1 MKICCLGDSLT
12 EGDYGVKGKSGIA
25 NVKKENYP
33 YFLAQNTGWEVKNFG
48 FCGVN
53 PTHFLGIYNDGGVDV
68 TGADVVVIML
78 GTNGG
83 VDAEIDT
90 PANDAYKK
98 IVEKCKEQSKNA
110 KIIVVTPPNVTK
122 NPEFS
127 NFGFEERVGKAV
139 DFVRKFAKEN
149 KGVYLVDLAA
159 AGIFTAE
166 NENVMQA
173 NDGLHFVEIGY
184 KTLAEYFEKEIRK
197 II

>member
-25 NVKKENYP
+25 NINEKNYP
-33 YFLAQNTGWEVKNFG
+33 YFLSQNTGWEVKNFG

-83 VDAEIDT
+83 LDPKTDT
-90 PANDAYKK
+90 QANADYRK
-98 IVEKCKEQSKNA
+98 IVEKCKEQSNGA
-110 KIIVVTPPNVTK
+110 KIAVVTPPHATN

-127 NFGFEERVGKAV
+127 NYGFAPRVNAAV
-139 DFVRKFAKEN
+139 DFVREFAKVN
-149 KGVYLVDLAA
+149 DVYLFDLANTDL
-159 AGIFTAE
+159 FTDE

-184 KTLAEYFEKEIRK
+184 KTLAEYIEKEIRK

>member
-12 EGDYGVKGKSGIA
+12 QGDYGVKGKSGIA
-25 NVKKENYP
+25 NVKEKNYP
-33 YFLAQNTGWEVKNFG
+33 FFLAKHTGWEVKNFG

-53 PTHFLGIYNDGGVDV
+53 PSHFYGIYCDGGVDV

-83 VDAEIDT
+83 LDVNAE
-90 PANDAYKK
+90 PQANCDYKK
-98 IVEKCKEQSKNA
+98 IIEKCKEQSPDA
-110 KIIVVTPPNVTK
+110 KICVVTPPHVTV

-127 NFGFEERVGKAV
+127 NYGFAPRVNASV
-139 DFVRKFAKEN
+139 EFVRKFAREN
-149 KGVYLVDLAA
+149 DVYLFDLAKTDL
-159 AGIFTAE
+159 FTDE
-166 NENVMQA
+166 NEDVMQT

-184 KTLAEYFEKEIRK
+184 KTLAEYIEKEIRK

>member
-25 NVKKENYP
+25 NVNEKNYP

-53 PTHFLGIYNDGGVDV
+53 PSHFWGIYNDGGVDV

-78 GTNGG
+78 GSNGG
-83 VDAEIDT
+83 LDVNQDT
-90 PANDAYKK
+90 YANKDYEK
-98 IVEKCKEQSKNA
+98 IVNKCKEQSKNA
-110 KIIVVTPPNVTK
+110 KICVVTPPHVTV

-127 NFGFEERVGKAV
+127 NYGFAPRVNAAV
-139 DFVRKFAKEN
+139 DFVREFAKN
-149 KGVYLVDLAA
+149 NDVYLFDLASTDL
-159 AGIFTAE
+159 FTDE
-166 NENVMQA
+166 NEDIMQA
-173 NDGLHFVEIGY
+173 NDGIHFVEIGY

>member
-25 NVKKENYP
+25 NINEKNYP
-33 YFLAQNTGWEVKNFG
+33 YFLSQNTGWEVKNFG

-53 PTHFLGIYNDGGVDV
+53 PSHFLGIYNDGGVDV

-83 VDAEIDT
+83 LDPKTDT
-90 PANDAYKK
+90 QANADYRK
-98 IVEKCKEQSKNA
+98 IVEKCKEQSNGA
-110 KIIVVTPPNVTK
+110 KIAVVTPPHVTK

-127 NFGFEERVGKAV
+127 NYGFAPRVNAAV
-139 DFVRKFAKEN
+139 DFVREFAKVN
-149 KGVYLVDLAA
+149 DVYLFDLANTDL
-159 AGIFTAE
+159 FTDE
-166 NENVMQA
+166 NEDVMQA
-173 NDGLHFVEIGY
+173 NDGLHFVESGY
-184 KTLAEYFEKEIRK
+184 KTLAEYIEKEIRK